1 MRKGFFL
8 NHYNNIMHAFYL
20 TGIYNGFVLL
30 SVLASQIFT
39 ERQVLGPTLNKEN
52 ITFMNWHHGIILRLY

>member
-1 MRKGFFL
+1 
-8 NHYNNIMHAFYL
+8 MHAFHF

-30 SVLASQIFT
+30 SMLVSQIFT

-52 ITFMNWHHGIILRLY
+52 ITFMNRHHGIILRLY

>member
-1 MRKGFFL
+1 
-8 NHYNNIMHAFYL
+8 MHAFHF

-30 SVLASQIFT
+30 SMLVSQIFT

-52 ITFMNWHHGIILRLY
+52 I

>member
-8 NHYNNIMHAFYL
+8 NHYNNIMHAFHF

-30 SVLASQIFT
+30 SVLVSQIFT

-52 ITFMNWHHGIILRLY
+52 ITFMNRHHGIILRLY